1 MLLALLST
9 FSDSGVQ
16 SLSNDELYFLMLRRT
31 SNNISEQYTQTFSF
45 VEKLATTKIQDDLKS
60 LVTELDTQLKS
71 IELERRVDRK
81 LVQLHKFEVSAMIN
95 LLRAEE
101 TTIEEVLSWIP
112 SLARYSEEHV
122 VKAIN
127 MVVEAK
133 QKYVES
139 NAG

>member
-1 MLLALLST
+1 
-9 FSDSGVQ
+9 
-16 SLSNDELYFLMLRRT
+16 MLRRT